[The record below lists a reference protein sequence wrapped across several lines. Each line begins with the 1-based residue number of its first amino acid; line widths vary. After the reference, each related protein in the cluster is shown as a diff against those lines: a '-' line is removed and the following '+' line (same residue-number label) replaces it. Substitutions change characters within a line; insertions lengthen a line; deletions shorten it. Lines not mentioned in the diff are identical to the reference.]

1 MKKILVLLYF
11 LLAAVYTYSQTDSTE
26 KEKTQ
31 VSAGLQFIS
40 NQTYAGRTDSLK
52 LPVLIPEFNLE
63 FAKGFFVNTKGY
75 LNLSG
80 GKTSFDGISIE
91 PGYQFSKNNWNG
103 SFSVIKNFISD
114 SSNLI
119 IAPVNASLEFYLS
132 KDTKVVT
139 PYIGSE
145 YVFSAEGND
154 FIVYGGLSKDIMFSK
169 PEASTTFDANP
180 SLGVTAGT
188 QNFYYSFLKTY
199 SSNGKTRVI
208 SKGRGRGG
216 SGTTTTTTTTTTTRT
231 VKQQSQAFSLLS
243 SSIELPFTLTA
254 GKFKWVTTPSL
265 EMPVNLIQ
273 GQSGGQ
279 TSSSVFYVTTELLFT
294 F

>member
-1 MKKILVLLYF
+1 MKKILVLLSF
-11 LLAAVYTYSQTDSTE
+11 LLAAVYSYSQTDSTD
-26 KEKTQ
+26 KEKTHI
-31 VSAGLQFIS
+31 STGLQFVS

-52 LPVLIPEFNLE
+52 LPVMIPEFNLE
-63 FAKGFFVNTKGY
+63 FAKGFFINTKGY
-75 LNLSG
+75 LNLSA

-91 PGYQFSKNNWNG
+91 PGYEFSKKNWNG
-103 SFSVIKNFISD
+103 SFSVIKNFVSD

-132 KDTKVVT
+132 KETKVVT

-154 FIVYGGLSKDIMFSK
+154 FITYGGLSKDIQFSK
-169 PEASTTFDANP
+169 AEAQTTFDVNP

-188 QNFYYSFLKTY
+188 QNFYYSFLKSY
-199 SSNGKTRVI
+199 ASNGKTRLL
-208 SKGRGRGG
+208 SKGKGRGG
-216 SGTTTTTTTTTTTRT
+216 SGSTTTTTSTTG
-231 VKQQSQAFSLLS
+231 KKQSQTFSLLS
-243 SSIELPFTLTA
+243 SSFELPFTLTA
-254 GKFKWVTTPSL
+254 GKFKWVTTPSW

-273 GQSGGQ
+273 GQTGGS
-279 TSSSVFYVTTELLFT
+279 TASSIFYITTELLFT

>member
-1 MKKILVLLYF
+1 MKKILVLLSF
-11 LLAAVYTYSQTDSTE
+11 LLAATYSFSQTDSTE

-31 VSAGLQFIS
+31 ISTGLQFIS

-52 LPVLIPEFNLE
+52 LPVLIPELNLE
-63 FAKGFFVNTKGY
+63 FSKGFFVNTKGY

-80 GKTSFDGISIE
+80 GKTSFDGVSIE
-91 PGYQFSKNNWNG
+91 PGYEFSKKNWNG

-145 YVFSAEGND
+145 YVFSSEGND
-154 FIVYGGLSKDIMFSK
+154 LIVYGGLSKDIMFSK
-169 PEASTTFDANP
+169 ANAKASFDADP
-180 SLGVTAGT
+180 SVGVTGGS
-188 QNFYYSFLKTY
+188 QNFYYSFLKNY
-199 SSNGKTRVI
+199 SSNGYARAL
-208 SKGRGRGG
+208 SRGKGRQAR
-216 SGTTTTTTTTTTTRT
+216 GTTTTTTTTSTTSKKR
-231 VKQQSQAFSLLS
+231 SQTFSLLS
-243 SSIELPFTLTA
+243 SSFELPLTLTA

-265 EMPVNLIQ
+265 EMPVNLVQ

-279 TSSSVFYVTTELLFT
+279 TSSSIFYVTTELLFT